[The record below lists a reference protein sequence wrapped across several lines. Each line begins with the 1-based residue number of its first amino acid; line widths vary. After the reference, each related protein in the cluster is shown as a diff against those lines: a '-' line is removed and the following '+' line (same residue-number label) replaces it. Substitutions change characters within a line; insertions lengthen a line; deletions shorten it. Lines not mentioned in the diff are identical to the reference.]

1 MDKIPSSLIFTLPVK
16 QHFASAC
23 FLHLGT
29 ALESV
34 RGQGSETSSN
44 LCAVRY
50 APPSAV
56 IQARSGQLPGGSGT
70 APSLSAAARA
80 STAGL
85 GREGQ
90 VCAAHKAQGV
100 YSLAV

>member
-16 QHFASAC
+16 QHFVSAC
-23 FLHLGT
+23 FLHLVT

-34 RGQGSETSSN
+34 RGQGRETSSSW
-44 LCAVRY
+44 CTVRY

-56 IQARSGQLPGGSGT
+56 TETRSRQLPGSSGT